1 MDKVRRFFKI
11 VKSTLVDFFKDLPL
25 MHGAALA
32 YYALLALVPLL
43 YLSVTIFGQIVGH
56 DKMLSIIET
65 MLREQV
71 GLTEPESILSFLG
84 DVNLGGGDLSLQI
97 TGGVMVVFSSTAI
110 LGSLRRSINQFY
122 GVQKPRLAAK
132 KVIFK
137 ALLYR
142 LISMVFIAGIATLFI
157 ALYFMETIFLSLGN
171 SFLEDLRFLGWIF
184 SEFAQHG
191 LPIISNIIIFSF
203 VFKYLHDGYLRWGVA
218 IRGAMITGLLLYLG
232 QLFIKFYLGH
242 YFFASGSGVAG
253 TMLMLLV
260 WVYYS
265 ALILFLG
272 VKFTAT
278 YAKQIG
284 EPITYRD

>member
-1 MDKVRRFFKI
+1 MDRVRLFFEL
-11 VKSTLVDFFKDLPL
+11 VKSTLIDFFKDLPL

-43 YLSVTIFGQIVGH
+43 YLSITIFGQVVGH
-56 DKMLSIIET
+56 DKMLSIIES
-65 MLREQV
+65 LLKEQI
-71 GLTEPESILSFLG
+71 GLSDPESILSFLG
-84 DVNLGGGDLSLQI
+84 DVNLGAGDLSLQI
-97 TGGVMVVFSSTAI
+97 AGGFMIIFSSTAI
-110 LGSLRRSINQFY
+110 LGSLRKSINQFY
-122 GVQKPRLAAK
+122 GVEKPQLAAK
-132 KVIFK
+132 KMIFK
-137 ALLYR
+137 AVIYR
-142 LISMVFIAGIATLFI
+142 LISMIFIAGIATVFI

-184 SEFAQHG
+184 SEFTQHG

-203 VFKYLHDGYLRWGVA
+203 VFKYLHDGVLRWGIA
-218 IRGAMITGLLLYLG
+218 IRGAMVTGVLLYLG

-284 EPITYRD
+284 EPIRYRD